1 MPAKKSGST
10 KRTANSFEEQ
20 GEVSDSSSSSSRRSS
35 SSRSLPLNR
44 DMLSNIDY
52 KQILSELYT
61 NPTVRYMAGGVAA
74 AFLNRFANKISE
86 KYPEISSF
94 LRENI
99 GTLEGKLNEFKG
111 NMNEDRSDARQ

>member
-1 MPAKKSGST
+1 MPAKKSRST
-10 KRTANSFEEQ
+10 KRTANSFDDL
-20 GEVSDSSSSSSRRSS
+20 GEVASSSKSRSS
-35 SSRSLPLNR
+35 SSRSLPINR

-74 AFLNRFANKISE
+74 AVLHRFANKISE

-94 LRENI
+94 LKENI
-99 GTLEGKLNEFKG
+99 GTLEVKLNEFKG
-111 NMNEDRSDARQ
+111 SMNEDRSDARQ